1 MYLIKGIDC
10 LGKNSGS
17 AVIVDD
23 IKDIGNIV
31 AQITSSK
38 VPGNLAMEYALNMEF
53 GDKFVDYIWGY
64 SIHCFGENIL

>member
-31 AQITSSK
+31 TQITGSK
-38 VPGNLAMEYALNMEF
+38 VPGNLAM
-53 GDKFVDYIWGY
+53 
-64 SIHCFGENIL
+64 